1 MILFFFPKRLKREFV
16 KMASLLYAL
25 SLIGMTMVSL
35 KVFEKDVNT
44 GSNRFLILPL
54 ITVIPVINTITL
66 VGFTLMIVSKK
77 LKDEEM
83 F

>member
-1 MILFFFPKRLKREFV
+1 
-16 KMASLLYAL
+16 MASLLYAL

-66 VGFTLMIVSKK
+66 IGFTLMIVSKK

>member
-1 MILFFFPKRLKREFV
+1 
-16 KMASLLYAL
+16 MASLLYAL

-66 VGFTLMIVSKK
+66 IGFTLMIASKK

>member
-1 MILFFFPKRLKREFV
+1 
-16 KMASLLYAL
+16 MASLLYAL
-25 SLIGMTMVSL
+25 SLVGMTMVSL

-66 VGFTLMIVSKK
+66 IGFTLMIASKK